1 MTDKFNSIT
10 EKGGDRY
17 RIAAFLRSQERKKD
31 EAALKEILSSEAGRW
46 FIMRLFDN
54 TFLNSTTYV
63 GNGGWSI
70 FNEGKRAVGVNIN
83 RKIIALGADGINAR
97 QLAEREYIDFR
108 MRCAKNAT
116 VQEKDNEEGD

>member
-17 RIAAFLRSQERKKD
+17 RIATFLRCEERKKD

-70 FNEGKRAVGVNIN
+70 FNEGKRAVGVNIS
-83 RKIIALGADGINAR
+83 RKIIALGTTGINAR

-116 VQEKDNEEGD
+116 VQDKDNEEGE